1 MATILK
7 DKYFV
12 PPVIAGAGGGGG
24 GGGGTEDPDT
34 LQSHAYM
41 TVVDLL
47 GEGQIGGLVTKE
59 GALASDQEREKAI
72 FFNGTSLRSEG
83 GTLNFQS
90 VTWSQRVGTQDQPI
104 LEGINGVETPH
115 AVNVELKPDI
125 PSTFV
130 ITNPRVDRV
139 RITLAISALMT
150 NTDEGDIHGAS
161 VEFDFMLSVNGGAY
175 VPYATRRISGKAS
188 SRYQRSYVMAL
199 KKTMPD
205 GTPITRWSIQV
216 IRKTPDQSSAK
227 IQDTT
232 YFDSYSEIIST
243 KLNYPNSALVATRF
257 SSEAFS
263 SMPKREYLVD
273 GLLIKVPSN
282 YDPAKR
288 TYFGTWDGTFKLATS
303 SNPAWILYDLLLNA
317 RYGLGEYIDPTMVD
331 EARLYQIGQYCDQ
344 MVDDGFGNKEPRYQ
358 INCVLNSRVEAY
370 DLMVDI
376 CSAFNGMAFWNGDV
390 VGFMIDAPS
399 DPVMSFTSANIKDS
413 FSYTGTSVKDR
424 HSVAMVTWNDPS
436 DNYKQVVE
444 YVEDRDLIER
454 YGLRKAEIQAFGCTS
469 RGQAHRFGRWL
480 LYTEHQQSETVAFTA
495 GLDASLLIPG
505 DIINIQDPDRA
516 GKRLGGRIVA
526 CGENFALLDDVIDFT
541 GFASPKIAIALEDG
555 TFAERTI
562 ATHSQERGVINGRD
576 LGRTL
581 TRVTWVD
588 TLPSLPVD
596 NAVWVISS
604 LSLELVQARVVN
616 VKQGEEPG
624 TVEITAVPHN
634 PNKYLSVENDMMLEV
649 PRTSLLNSRG
659 QEAPAAVRL
668 RQEVITEQGVNN
680 TRLIIDWDAVE
691 GASQYQV
698 EWLRNDGNWV
708 QMPLT
713 ANTEVEIDNV
723 YAGTY
728 TARVQARNVFGAK
741 SYYTYSLSADISG
754 QKGKPANV
762 VGFSATGILFGMRLD
777 WVFSGEPSNISH
789 VSIEVGDLNDVSK
802 MRSLADVAQPSNSHV
817 IQGMQG
823 GLTQYYRIKTVDKSG
838 NESDWSDVISGT
850 TSADPEALLEILS
863 GHISKST
870 LDTALSGNIDLINSD
885 LALNKDAIAAET
897 AARIADVNA
906 KKAELQ
912 AELQQTA
919 NTINSSVDGK
929 ILSEAQAR
937 NAAIAAKATE
947 LSTSISA
954 VDTKVVNETNA
965 RVAAISKEVT
975 DRNAAIAAKATEL
988 NSSISAVDTKVV
1000 NETNARI
1007 AAITQEV
1014 TDRNAAIA
1022 AKATELS
1029 TNIAAVDSK
1038 VNSET
1043 TARVAAI
1050 SKEVTDRNAAIAAK
1064 ATELTAQMD
1073 AKVAELDGSIQVD
1086 LDALQSGITA
1096 ETKARTDGDAAVT
1109 SALNAYKTSNDA
1121 AVATV
1126 LSKAESAI
1134 SGNTANATAITALES
1149 KVNTND
1155 SNARALIASE
1165 ATTRSS
1171 ADTALGGRIDT
1182 LTTTVSNNDTT
1193 VRGMIANVQNS
1204 VTTLEGNTNSSITS
1218 LSSDVSNINLRGQ
1231 DLVSNGL
1238 GQLQSNKYWSALA
1251 FTGMDKPAG
1260 AGSFVSSSGQGT
1272 VIGDEFIAVDPARA
1286 YKLAY
1291 YLRQTVAGISSRAY
1305 GMITPYDVDK
1315 NLVLPYHYM
1324 VQANTL
1330 TTLAAPLKKGD
1341 TTMTLTSAAN
1351 WYNLSNTNTHLRS
1364 AIFWNYVDGT
1374 GYAWPANTYSRNSY
1388 MDLYNGGA
1396 INGNVITLKSA
1407 WNGPEIPAGTQVSN
1421 GSSGANYM
1429 YLGAVNEVIPQVWT
1443 AYSGQFNGAHTN
1455 NLVAAYNMLPIMT
1468 AYIKIG
1474 FLLNRNDAG
1483 ANNPSSRIAVG
1494 GVSLRDWSV
1503 AKDPA
1508 LASATALSD
1517 LTTRVTTAEGTITS
1531 QGTSITNLNNSM
1543 TTTSSNATK
1552 ALDAVTVKD
1561 TRSTNEL
1568 PNWYWTNYK
1577 QRIVNEFKQA
1587 SAIGVTGLDYY
1598 VNLETRVYWTDGSGG
1613 PIIQTAYSASNPLLQ
1628 MTRRSSGTGT
1638 TATWTAWEQPLKTLN
1653 DTINTKASTT
1663 ALNALDSKVTNIDGR
1678 VTANASSITSL
1689 QASLTE
1695 TNNLL
1700 NTTTTATA
1708 TAQSTANTAVTKS
1721 EANATAI
1728 SGLDSKFSSKDT
1740 EVRGLIA
1747 TETSSR
1753 ASADTAINARI
1764 DTLSSTVSGNDTAVK
1779 ALITSEENARA
1790 TADVALTNSI
1800 NALSSTVTT
1809 KDSEVRGLITTEQTT
1824 RASADTALGQR
1835 IDTLAATVSSN
1846 DTKVT
1851 AAINSEAQARASAD
1865 DGLSTRID
1873 SLSAT
1878 VTNNDTSVR
1887 GLITT
1892 EQTARADADTA
1903 LTNSLNVLN
1912 STVNNNDTAVRGLIA
1927 TEQTTRASADTA
1939 LSNQITSLQSS
1950 VNTALGL
1957 KADASSLNDYYTK
1970 AQTDG
1975 VVAGQINAVK
1985 ASLDAMAITAS
1996 TNLWAIKDSTVNGT
2010 KNSDYTYTITKAAG
2024 QTINGISHPI
2034 AGWNLSVGTKVVLSY
2049 KMKLVS
2055 GSLSR
2060 VGGHKIGFNIDSFY
2074 INGVKQIVD
2083 TDFVTLTAAP
2093 VIGDTLD
2100 VVIFYSKADPTSQTS
2115 LFIQP
2120 NRSKDEAVTVTV
2132 SEVQFEVG
2140 TLRSPWKLAEK
2151 DVSDRF
2157 TAKADSTAL
2166 TALTTRVT
2174 TAEGT
2179 ISSQGTSI
2187 TTINSNIT
2195 KLDELTRAMNSGKLV
2210 YTDPLFK
2217 SGLNSVGVYNNL
2229 NNGVVTHNRRAKST
2243 DNPTTSTHEL
2253 AITVTGAASPGLGG
2267 FYQMINAR
2275 ANAVFL
2281 VKYIF
2286 KLPVGYSLVT
2296 AANALGNGGTDK
2308 LYGQTSGTGKYE
2320 TCYRITRCGP
2330 DGSFSTGGHLYVTG
2344 SPTPTSAAPLEW
2356 VVASIECYDCTD
2368 FQDAPQT
2375 VLNSIANAQT
2385 TANTAVTESQAN
2397 ANAISSLTTTVNA
2410 NNAAVNGR
2418 IDTVANSVTTL
2429 EGNTNTRFSTLESN
2443 LTAVDTKANT
2453 GIANAATAQS
2463 TADTA
2468 VSKSNANASDITALN
2483 ARLNTAETNIGTKA
2497 DATALNAL
2505 TTRVTNAEGTISS
2518 QGSSITSLSNNL
2530 ATTNSN
2536 VTTAQNTAN
2545 SALTAANTAN
2555 TALLTKADVSAL
2567 NGLDTK
2573 VTSIDGRVTA
2583 NSNSI
2588 TSLQS
2593 SLTAT
2598 QNEMA
2603 TKASATALSDL
2614 TTRVTN
2620 AEGVNTSQGSAITSL
2635 TNSLSVTNDNVTAAQ
2650 ATANDALSA
2659 ANTANAALSAK
2670 ADVSAL
2676 TALDSKVT
2684 NIDGKVTAN
2693 TGSITALESSLAT
2706 VQSDVATKAS
2716 ATALNDLTTRVSNA
2730 EGVNTTQGT
2739 NITSLQNSVSTINTT
2754 LAAKADTTALNAL
2767 TTRVTTAEGN
2777 ITNQANSL
2785 TTLDAKLNLVT
2796 EGIRATANPSYASD
2810 WIYFQPTV
2818 EKSLVAEAT
2827 AMTGNVLRIGN
2838 NSGNDASWIRPVSA
2852 IQFDPSKMYR
2862 LRYRFRRVSGTGS
2875 VYIGVFAQNAD
2886 KSKYV
2891 TVSNTLT
2898 TDMSSSNYFVS
2909 ANAAALGTW
2918 VEGVAY
2924 IKGRAAGA
2932 SSGSWTQASP
2942 RAMQNMT
2949 AYIGPMAIANYSAAA
2964 GEVDFDYM
2972 ILEDAEAIALGE
2984 TNATAISNL
2993 TTTVTQQGNTLTSQ
3007 GTSITNLQ
3015 NSLTTTNNT
3024 VATKAD
3030 VSALNATNSN
3040 VTAID
3045 GRVTTNSNNIATL
3058 QGSVTTINNA
3068 LSTKADASALNGY
3081 YTKTEADN
3089 ATAGQI
3095 SSYDASLVIGGAN
3108 LQSGTRSGGFTAY
3121 VTGGTLTEEQGNF
3134 KTTTYR
3140 RTKSV
3145 TTTQGI
3151 AANSNHRGVVLKEGQ
3166 VYTVT
3171 AWVRGT
3177 APLNYVY
3184 MMASGATGGN
3194 TALTGG
3200 ATGFNDTTFVKAT
3213 FKFTAPADRTTA
3225 YIMLSNNGA
3234 AVGTWFEIAEIMV
3247 QEGNKATDW
3256 SESPLDIANSIA
3268 TKADASALNSY
3279 YTKVQTDSAIA
3290 QSASA
3295 LQTSFENDIA
3305 QTNASISQMQQTLSD
3320 ADSSLVEQVNEIK
3333 AYAGQFDTVD
3343 STDITVDSADA
3354 YALNWNYASYLA
3366 DTEKAVASEFESV
3379 RVSIANSLAQIDNS
3393 IQAFATDDSA
3403 QIAVVDN
3410 LRVQMNDAIAAV
3422 DSDLNLLATDTAA
3435 RFASVEQTTTSLGN
3449 SIVATNNSVES
3460 LTTSTNAKFA
3470 TVNQTTTSLDNS
3482 IVLTNS
3488 ALQTLATNTDAKF
3501 TAVNQT
3507 TASLNNSIATTN
3519 SNVTA
3524 LATDTAAKFTTV
3536 NQTTTSLGN
3545 SITATNNTVS
3555 SLTTTTNARFTSVE
3569 QAATSLNGQVTTI
3582 SETVESI
3589 DGIQAVKTVT
3599 IDNNGVVAG
3608 YGLMSELKNGQVTS
3622 GFGVNADSFFIGSPT
3637 TGKKPFIVT
3646 TSTQVINGTSYPP
3659 GTWIDSAYIAS
3670 ATIKS
3675 AQIQDA
3681 AITSAKIANA
3691 AITSAKIE
3699 DAAITSAKIANAAI
3713 GSAQISDLSVSTLKI
3728 ADNAVTLPL
3737 YIEDTTI
3744 YTMRPMD
3751 RNTGWVTMSS
3761 VVLTGI
3767 TIGQGVF
3774 VYFKAE
3780 PATDTTNPA
3789 DMKVGIGYTTNSNWV
3804 EMGLFLGDT
3813 LVRSMGRPKVVYLGY
3828 DAFGNAMYTEANIDL
3843 KNAYLYSH
3851 YFVSSVDNPVLSI
3864 KARCDA
3870 DPRWPGDIVKNGRIT
3885 YIALGVK
3892 K

>member
-115 AVNVELKPDI
+115 AVNVELKPNI

-282 YDPAKR
+282 YDPVKR

-588 TLPSLPVD
+588 ALPSLPVD

-649 PRTSLLNSRG
+649 PRTSMLNSRG

-802 MRSLADVAQPSNSHV
+802 MRPLADVAQPSNSHV

-870 LDTALSGNIDLINSD
+870 LDTALSSNIDLINSD

-919 NTINSSVDGK
+919 NTINSSVDSK

-937 NAAIAAKATE
+937 NAAISAKATE

-975 DRNAAIAAKATEL
+975 DRNAAITAKATEL

-1029 TNIAAVDSK
+1029 TSIAAVDSK
-1038 VNSET
+1038 VSSET

-1050 SKEVTDRNAAIAAK
+1050 SKEVTDRNAAIATK
-1064 ATELTAQMD
+1064 AAELTAQMD
-1073 AKVAELDGSIQVD
+1073 AKVAELDGNIQVD

-1096 ETKARTDGDAAVT
+1096 EAKARTDGDTAVT

-1126 LSKAESAI
+1126 LNKAESAI

-1165 ATTRSS
+1165 ATTRSD
-1171 ADTALGGRIDT
+1171 ADSALGGRIDT
-1182 LTTTVSNNDTT
+1182 LT
-1193 VRGMIANVQNS
+1193 ANVNNNTASINSEAIARANADNALSQQISTLESS
-1204 VTTLEGNTNSSITS
+1204 VTTALGDKADAAVLNSYYTKTEADSATAGQITQFKSTLGGNGANLIPADYSNPNAIGTMSNSLVTAALQTSTLIASEKSYKITPTS
-1218 LSSDVSNINLRGQ
+1218 NSTSAYSSFTPTIGTYNIPVLGGKSYIVSAWVKGGSALTAALRVRYSNDGSYSAMPSAAITTAWQRISMVVTVPATAQAINLLIYPNVGGIA
-1231 DLVSNGL
+1231 VSA
-1238 GQLQSNKYWSALA
+1238 SNYIEVARIMVEEQVG
-1251 FTGMDKPAG
+1251 TGTAPSSWT
-1260 AGSFVSSSGQGT
+1260 AGSMNTLDKVASVLTS
-1272 VIGDEFIAVDPARA
+1272 
-1286 YKLAY
+1286 Y
-1291 YLRQTVAGISSRAY
+1291 YTKTQTDSAISTSA
-1305 GMITPYDVDK
+1305 T
-1315 NLVLPYHYM
+1315 
-1324 VQANTL
+1324 TL
-1330 TTLAAPLKKGD
+1330 TTNYTTAIGNALRIPDTRNDNQPPSWYWTNYPRRTVAEFKLISALGLAGVAGQLYGAL
-1341 TTMTLTSAAN
+1341 TTIVPWSDISGGPIQQQFTTADSL
-1351 WYNLSNTNTHLRS
+1351 NTYTRYS
-1364 AIFWNYVDGT
+1364 TD
-1374 GYAWPANTYSRNSY
+1374 ANTW
-1388 MDLYNGGA
+1388 
-1396 INGNVITLKSA
+1396 SA
-1407 WNGPEIPAGTQVSN
+1407 WKSDIKNLQA
-1421 GSSGANYM
+1421 
-1429 YLGAVNEVIPQVWT
+1429 EV
-1443 AYSGQFNGAHTN
+1443 AS
-1455 NLVAAYNMLPIMT
+1455 
-1468 AYIKIG
+1468 K
-1474 FLLNRNDAG
+1474 
-1483 ANNPSSRIAVG
+1483 
-1494 GVSLRDWSV
+1494 
-1503 AKDPA
+1503 
-1508 LASATALSD
+1508 ASATAL
-1517 LTTRVTTAEGTITS
+1517 
-1531 QGTSITNLNNSM
+1531 NN
-1543 TTTSSNATK
+1543 
-1552 ALDAVTVKD
+1552 
-1561 TRSTNEL
+1561 
-1568 PNWYWTNYK
+1568 
-1577 QRIVNEFKQA
+1577 
-1587 SAIGVTGLDYY
+1587 YY
-1598 VNLETRVYWTDGSGG
+1598 
-1613 PIIQTAYSASNPLLQ
+1613 
-1628 MTRRSSGTGT
+1628 
-1638 TATWTAWEQPLKTLN
+1638 
-1653 DTINTKASTT
+1653 
-1663 ALNALDSKVTNIDGR
+1663 
-1678 VTANASSITSL
+1678 
-1689 QASLTE
+1689 
-1695 TNNLL
+1695 
-1700 NTTTTATA
+1700 
-1708 TAQSTANTAVTKS
+1708 TKS
-1721 EANATAI
+1721 EANSAIASSVNALQSSVDAQFASTGADIVTERNARSTADIALGDRIDSLTASVNTADGEIIALVSQEEAARATADAAL
-1728 SGLDSKFSSKDT
+1728 SD
-1740 EVRGLIA
+1740 
-1747 TETSSR
+1747 
-1753 ASADTAINARI
+1753 RI
-1764 DTLSSTVSGNDTAVK
+1764 DTLSATVNSNNSATN
-1779 ALITSEENARA
+1779 ALISDEATTRA
-1790 TADVALTNSI
+1790 DADAALSSTLET
-1800 NALSSTVTT
+1800 LSSTVT
-1809 KDSEVRGLITTEQTT
+1809 S
-1824 RASADTALGQR
+1824 
-1835 IDTLAATVSSN
+1835 
-1846 DTKVT
+1846 
-1851 AAINSEAQARASAD
+1851 
-1865 DGLSTRID
+1865 
-1873 SLSAT
+1873 
-1878 VTNNDTSVR
+1878 
-1887 GLITT
+1887 
-1892 EQTARADADTA
+1892 
-1903 LTNSLNVLN
+1903 
-1912 STVNNNDTAVRGLIA
+1912 NDTAVRGLIA
-1927 TEQTTRASADTA
+1927 TEQTARANADTA
-1939 LSNQITSLQSS
+1939 LADSLNVLSSTVTSNDSAVRGMIATEQTTRANADSALSGQITSLQSS

-2060 VGGHKIGFNIDSFY
+2060 VGGHKVGFNIDSFY
-2074 INGVKQIVD
+2074 INGAKQIVD

-2100 VVIFYSKADPTSQTS
+2100 VVIFYSKADPTSQSS

-2217 SGLNSVGVYNNL
+2217 SGLNSVGVYNNS
-2229 NNGVVTHNRRAKST
+2229 NNGLVTHARRAKSA

-2253 AITVTGAASPGLGG
+2253 AITVTGAASPGFGG
-2267 FYQMINAR
+2267 FYQMINSR

-2483 ARLNTAETNIGTKA
+2483 TRLNTAEANIGTKA
-2497 DATALNAL
+2497 DASALSSL
-2505 TTRVTNAEGTISS
+2505 TTRVNNAEGAITS
-2518 QGSSITSLSNNL
+2518 QGNAITGLSNSL
-2530 ATTNSN
+2530 TTTNNN
-2536 VTTAQNTAN
+2536 VNAAQTTAD
-2545 SALTAANTAN
+2545 SALSAANQAN
-2555 TALLTKADVSAL
+2555 ATLSTKADVTAL
-2567 NGLDTK
+2567 NSLDTK

-2754 LAAKADTTALNAL
+2754 LAAKADTTALNTL

-2796 EGIRATANPSYASD
+2796 EGIRATANASYAND
-2810 WIYFQPTV
+2810 WIYFQPAV

-2898 TDMSSSNYFVS
+2898 TDMGSSNYFVS
-2909 ANAAALGTW
+2909 ANTAALGTW

-2949 AYIGPMAIANYSAAA
+2949 AYIGPMAIANHSAAA

-3030 VSALNATNSN
+3030 ASALNTTNSN

-3068 LSTKADASALNGY
+3068 LTTKADVSALNTTNTNVSNIDGRV
-3081 YTKTEADN
+3081 TTN
-3089 ATAGQI
+3089 ANNI
-3095 SSYDASLVIGGAN
+3095 SSL
-3108 LQSGTRSGGFTAY
+3108 SGR
-3121 VTGGTLTEEQGNF
+3121 
-3134 KTTTYR
+3134 
-3140 RTKSV
+3140 V
-3145 TTTQGI
+3145 TT
-3151 AANSNHRGVVLKEGQ
+3151 VE
-3166 VYTVT
+3166 
-3171 AWVRGT
+3171 
-3177 APLNYVY
+3177 
-3184 MMASGATGGN
+3184 
-3194 TALTGG
+3194 
-3200 ATGFNDTTFVKAT
+3200 
-3213 FKFTAPADRTTA
+3213 
-3225 YIMLSNNGA
+3225 NG
-3234 AVGTWFEIAEIMV
+3234 
-3247 QEGNKATDW
+3247 
-3256 SESPLDIANSIA
+3256 LA

-3343 STDITVDSADA
+3343 SADITVDSADA

-3366 DTEKAVASEFESV
+3366 TEKEATAAEFESV

-3713 GSAQISDLSVSTLKI
+3713 GSAQIGDLSVSTLKI
-3728 ADNAVTLPL
+3728 ADNAVTLPT
-3737 YIEDTTI
+3737 YIQDNSSLVSAANLPPNVWNSICSVTFPDILAGQRVLLLFSALPFSATATETYVGYSTGNI
-3744 YTMRPMD
+3744 TWARLGLLINGNLMVTLQHINSESYTY
-3751 RNTGWVTMSS
+3751 T
-3761 VVLTGI
+3761 
-3767 TIGQGVF
+3767 
-3774 VYFKAE
+3774 VYG
-3780 PATDTTNPA
+3780 
-3789 DMKVGIGYTTNSNWV
+3789 DMENGGGTYTGYTV
-3804 EMGLFLGDT
+3804 A
-3813 LVRSMGRPKVVYLGY
+3813 RVVVPVAATSY
-3828 DAFGNAMYTEANIDL
+3828 F
-3843 KNAYLYSH
+3843 
-3851 YFVSSVDNPVLSI
+3851 FVSPTDSPTITLAGKHAGDNSGKI
-3864 KARCDA
+3864 EKKAA
-3870 DPRWPGDIVKNGRIT
+3870 VGFTAIV
-3885 YIALGVK
+3885 VK